1 MDEPLRSSEL
11 SVDGRGITPPPAFH
25 VEEVR
30 APVGTLVLK
39 LVGELDLAASAGFRD
54 RVEAA
59 LAAGAR
65 TIVIDMA
72 ETTFVDSSML
82 KELLRANTAAAD
94 ASGRMVLTAIAPPVQ
109 RLLELTRASE
119 LLDVAPTRDAALDL
133 ASGGAASG

>member
-1 MDEPLRSSEL
+1 MRPLRSSEP
-11 SVDGRGITPPPAFH
+11 SVDARGITPPPAFH
-25 VEEVR
+25 VEEVP
-30 APVGTLVLK
+30 APVGMLVLK

-54 RVEAA
+54 RVEVA

-72 ETTFVDSSML
+72 ETSFVDSSML

-94 ASGRMVLTAIAPPVQ
+94 AGGRMILTAIAPPVQ
-109 RLLELTRASE
+109 RLLELTRAAE
-119 LLDVAPTRDAALDL
+119 LLEVAPTRHAALDL